1 MEKYS
6 NLKEQLKNSMTIN
19 GVVQKRYYHSL
30 EVAKKALEL
39 NERLSLGLDNEKVYL
54 AGLLHDAAKINYYEV
69 QFRNTK
75 DSTGNWI
82 QVPYY
87 TIRDN
92 TLLYGRR

>member
-39 NERLSLGLDNEKVYL
+39 TERLSLGLDNEKVYL
-54 AGLLHDAAKINYYEV
+54 AGLLHDAAKLKSDDFLWNI
-69 QFRNTK
+69 
-75 DSTGNWI
+75 
-82 QVPYY
+82 
-87 TIRDN
+87 IRFHCD
-92 TLLYGRR
+92 R